1 MGKMVI
7 TRRYVGWVEERKLAL
22 APEDF
27 ALREKRRAAKHGDD
41 YAPRIFGWQK
51 RFVEHLESCPYCGKK
66 PICGCIW
73 DERRGY
79 DYKLV
84 CCEKGM
90 LNCGDWYPQL
100 SRAGL
105 DWNFRVRIARGEQYR
120 HCPHWKPKKRED

>member
-7 TRRYVGWVEERKLAL
+7 TRRYVGWVEERKLVL
-22 APEDF
+22 TPEDF
-27 ALREKRRAAKHGDD
+27 ALREKRRAAKYDD
-41 YAPRIFGWQK
+41 PLIPRILGWQR
-51 RFVEHLESCPYCGKK
+51 RFMKHLEPCPYCGEK
-66 PICGCIW
+66 PRCGCIW

-79 DYKLV
+79 NYKLV

-105 DWNFRVRIARGEQYR
+105 DWNFRVRETHGEQRRY
-120 HCPHWKPKKRED
+120 CPHWEPKT

>member
-7 TRRYVGWVEERKLAL
+7 TRRYVGWVEERKLVL
-22 APEDF
+22 TPDDF
-27 ALREKRRAAKHGDD
+27 ALREKRRAAKYDD
-41 YAPRIFGWQK
+41 PLSPRILGWQK
-51 RFVEHLESCPYCGKK
+51 RFTEHLEPCPHCGKK
-66 PICGCIW
+66 PRCGCIW

-79 DYKLV
+79 NYKLV

-105 DWNFRVRIARGEQYR
+105 DWNFRVREARGAKHR
-120 HCPHWKPKKRED
+120 FCPHWKPKD

>member
-1 MGKMVI
+1 MTVMGKMVI
-7 TRRYVGWVEERKLAL
+7 TRRYVGWVEERKLVL
-22 APEDF
+22 TPEDF
-27 ALREKRRAAKHGDD
+27 ALREKRRAAKYDD
-41 YAPRIFGWQK
+41 PLIPRILGWQR
-51 RFVEHLESCPYCGKK
+51 RFMKHLEPCPYCGEK
-66 PICGCIW
+66 PRCGCIW

-105 DWNFRVRIARGEQYR
+105 DWNFRVREARGEKHR
-120 HCPHWKPKKRED
+120 HCPHWESKV

>member
-7 TRRYVGWVEERKLAL
+7 TRRYVGWVEERKLVL
-22 APEDF
+22 TPEDF
-27 ALREKRRAAKHGDD
+27 ALSEKRRAAKYDD
-41 YAPRIFGWQK
+41 PLIPRILGWQR
-51 RFVEHLESCPYCGKK
+51 RFMKHLEPCPYCGEK
-66 PICGCIW
+66 PRCGCIW

-79 DYKLV
+79 NYKLV

-105 DWNFRVRIARGEQYR
+105 DWNFRVREARGEQHR
-120 HCPHWKPKKRED
+120 HCPHWEPKT